1 MFNFFMTPQVSFSA
15 KYFSTCCATFVFVT
29 GSVFVQLC
37 LSEFIGMLNVDVNLH
52 SSCQKTFLLAIIAVV
67 CISEFI
73 GMLNNDVNLHSDCQ
87 KT

>member
-1 MFNFFMTPQVSFSA
+1 MCNQSGFQKELMLTIIAVV
-15 KYFSTCCATFVFVT
+15 CI
-29 GSVFVQLC
+29 
-37 LSEFIGMLNVDVNLH
+37 SEFIGMLNVDVNLH
-52 SSCQKTFLLAIIAVV
+52 SSCQKALLLAIIAVV